1 MKILFSS
8 FALLLFLWF
17 SFRRR
22 IFFLPFHIR
31 SQPSL
36 LFGDQLNEHVQAPL
50 LFPSV
55 PSAFHSYNS
64 ALHRYPLPRII
75 EKRRTTRAFYFLS
88 SLFCSFA
95 RICLPSCSGCSPL
108 SQAQLIR
115 FNWKSSAMLSIRA
128 LLSRFSRFFPKHI
141 FLYVEVKN
149 RIQKVFFQATK
160 RRTKVPRNS
169 TWNQDFSNINA
180 YKLTNLV
187 TFSEKWCTLF
197 VPFFFWEIVKGDV
210 GASSI
215 TLLSI
220 LLCSPFSFRLRDE
233 WYLQRTQW
241 NKGPLWRSG
250 TERGAAILTVHKYFP
265 GNATKRRDA
274 GWKQCFHPRYSG
286 KNTGSCRK
294 TWQQANIDYQE
305 TMVSPFGWVEAWYT
319 SFLVLANICI
329 R

>member
-180 YKLTNLV
+180 YKLTSLV

-197 VPFFFWEIVKGDV
+197 VPFFFLGNCERW
-210 GASSI
+210 
-215 TLLSI
+215 
-220 LLCSPFSFRLRDE
+220 CRSFFD
-233 WYLQRTQW
+233 
-241 NKGPLWRSG
+241 
-250 TERGAAILTVHKYFP
+250 
-265 GNATKRRDA
+265 
-274 GWKQCFHPRYSG
+274 
-286 KNTGSCRK
+286 
-294 TWQQANIDYQE
+294 
-305 TMVSPFGWVEAWYT
+305 YT
-319 SFLVLANICI
+319 SFYSPLFPVFLSITRRMVLATNPMKQRALMKKRNGTGSGNIDRPQI
-329 R
+329 FSW